1 MREIHLE
8 YFGSLVV
15 ALSILSSLIYIALG
29 VLFYLLSKIE
39 NTEEFKSTEDILNYE
54 KEHRT
59 IFMPA
64 FVAVPVGIAV
74 SIAATLILTGAQ
86 SFFTTD
92 GLLGDQLAEA
102 QSAARA
108 NLTIGAFTA
117 IGAMIFLAALLTP
130 ALKKSVTLKDALST
144 PQRLYLAS
152 KALRASDQSNREQ
165 RDIIISGVDTW
176 KHKISFSA
184 FDFGLKNST
193 KFTSKKITRGEM
205 LNRTMSRILYRLNL
219 PHKDLK
225 FIAEEDSLIMTYIR
239 IQKVPS
245 VGFIIYNLTLLGM
258 SVVYFVAYRQAYGL
272 ALLFI
277 AFTLYSIKFLWTA
290 AVVSAAKKY
299 SVNKYFLN
307 LCEKEL
313 SINGLHAKRAYSNS
327 RLKIRREKFRR

>member
-1 MREIHLE
+1 
-8 YFGSLVV
+8 
-15 ALSILSSLIYIALG
+15 
-29 VLFYLLSKIE
+29 
-39 NTEEFKSTEDILNYE
+39 
-54 KEHRT
+54 
-59 IFMPA
+59 
-64 FVAVPVGIAV
+64 
-74 SIAATLILTGAQ
+74 
-86 SFFTTD
+86 
-92 GLLGDQLAEA
+92 
-102 QSAARA
+102 
-108 NLTIGAFTA
+108 
-117 IGAMIFLAALLTP
+117 
-130 ALKKSVTLKDALST
+130 
-144 PQRLYLAS
+144 
-152 KALRASDQSNREQ
+152 
-165 RDIIISGVDTW
+165 
-176 KHKISFSA
+176 
-184 FDFGLKNST
+184 
-193 KFTSKKITRGEM
+193 M

-327 RLKIRREKFRR
+327 RLKIRREKFRRWCRLPSGLLGSDASEIKGLSWWVRKSIPTKSNSSPDTAAHYLSPETPSRLYQYLP